1 MRLTIPEQE
10 LITSGHKACQGC
22 SGAMAMR
29 YALKA
34 LGEKTIVVIPACCWT
49 VFEGEFPY
57 TCMRVPLLHTAFET
71 AASASSGV
79 RAALKVKGKEDI
91 TVMAWAGDGGTFDIG
106 IQALSGAVERN
117 ENFIYVCY
125 DNEGYMNCLSTS
137 SFIMTKQGLK
147 KITDIKVGEEIY
159 AFNQDKHQ
167 LVSKKCSG
175 VFDNGVREVYELE
188 TLHHSIK
195 ATGNH
200 PFLVLKRNG
209 RGRKNEFIWKTLE
222 ELKIG
227 DEIVVLKKIDSG
239 KSYEFE
245 FTRTQKGDYKVNR
258 INEVTIPQSSS
269 PELMKFL
276 GLFVGDGWIRLER
289 GEIGFALPEGSD
301 GRKALLDLQAK
312 LFSAKVNT
320 NENYV
325 YMHSVNI
332 AKFIDSLGFGSGAKN
347 KILPPWIFTLPIE
360 ERESFIEGLMLSDG
374 YQYKNSK
381 RYVSASFELL
391 KMLRLLLQT
400 MGYRVGKI
408 HKQMKKKGTNCV
420 GRELLNDSEY
430 GYISFSKR
438 KKWNTAK
445 YPNQYR
451 YQNFLINNEHF
462 ELQKIKEIK
471 SAGME
476 ATLDL
481 RVEDEHN
488 FIANGIVVHNTGIQ
502 RSSST
507 PFGAWT
513 TTTPIESFESGHK
526 KNIVE
531 IMVAHDIPY
540 TATAC
545 VAYPEDLIRK
555 MEKAKGIYGSKFIH
569 ILAPCPAGWRFPTSW
584 TVKMARIAVE
594 TNVFPLYEVEN
605 GKYTINR
612 KPKKR
617 PLKEY
622 LELQGRFKHLTDD
635 IIAELQAKV
644 DENWNK
650 LLKKEEMSKD

>member
-34 LGEKTIVVIPACCWT
+34 LGDKTIVVIPACCWT

-71 AASASSGV
+71 AAAASSGV
-79 RAALKVKGKEDI
+79 RAALKMKGREDV

-106 IQALSGAVERN
+106 LQALSGAVERN

-137 SFIMTKQGLK
+137 SLIMTEQGLK
-147 KITDIKVGEEIY
+147 KITDIKIGDGIY
-159 AFNQDKHQ
+159 AFDQNTHQ
-167 LVSKKCSG
+167 LVIKKCSG
-175 VFDNGVREVYELE
+175 VFDNGVREVYELQ

-209 RGRKNEFIWKTLE
+209 RGRKNEFVWKTLE
-222 ELKIG
+222 NLKIG
-227 DEIVVLKKIDSG
+227 DEVVVLKNLDEG
-239 KSYEFE
+239 KSFE
-245 FTRTQKGDYKVNR
+245 FIKTEKEDVNQL
-258 INEVTIPQSSS
+258 NNIPESSN
-269 PELMKFL
+269 PDLMKFL
-276 GLFVGDGWIRLER
+276 GLYVGYGCLKIE

-301 GRKALLDLQAK
+301 EREILIDLQSK
-312 LFSAKVNT
+312 LFNGKFNADKD
-320 NENYV
+320 YI
-325 YMHSVNI
+325 YIQSVEI
-332 AKFIDSLGFGSGAKN
+332 AGFIDSLGFGSEAKT
-347 KILPPWIFTLPIE
+347 IPSWIFTLPLME
-360 ERESFIEGLMLSDG
+360 KESFIEGLMLSNG
-374 YQYKNSK
+374 YKNKNGS
-381 RYVSASFELL
+381 RYISANIELL
-391 KMLRLLLQT
+391 RMLRLLLQT

-408 HKQMKKKGTNCV
+408 HKQIKRNGTNC
-420 GRELLNDSEY
+420 ELLSSNEY
-430 GYISFSKR
+430 GYIRFSKKR
-438 KKWNTAK
+438 NCEHS
-445 YPNQYR
+445 NQYR
-451 YQNFLINNEHF
+451 YQNSLKDNKYF
-462 ELQKIKEIK
+462 EIVKIKEIK
-471 SAGME
+471 KIGLE
-476 ATLDL
+476 PTLDL

-488 FIANGIVVHNTGIQ
+488 FIADGIVVHNTGIQ

-507 PFGAWT
+507 PYGAWT
-513 TTTPIESFESGHK
+513 TTTPVESFESGHK

-555 MEKAKGIYGSKFIH
+555 MEKAKGIYGSRFIH
-569 ILAPCPAGWRFPTSW
+569 ILAPCPSGWRFPTSW

-594 TNVFPLYEVEN
+594 TNVFPLYEVEY